1 MRLGGNRRVRVFRIV
16 ERVLF
21 GIAGIALGWYAAV
34 NMAAVREQDALSSEL
49 DRARASVQSVSS
61 AKTSPAPHAV
71 VGRIELPRLRLKA
84 VAREG
89 VDTRTLRG
97 AVGHVPGTALP
108 GETGNAAFAAHRD
121 TFFRALKGVRVGDE
135 VTITAPDGVYRYVV
149 TGTRIV
155 EPSDI
160 SVLDPSA
167 GKTLTLVTCYPFDYV
182 GSAPKRFIVSGRLTS
197 APGPT
202 ASGL

>member
-1 MRLGGNRRVRVFRIV
+1 MRLGGNRRTRVFRIV

-21 GIAGIALGWYAAV
+21 GIAGIAFGWYAAV
-34 NMAAVREQDALSSEL
+34 NMAAVHEQDALSSEL
-49 DRARASVQSVSS
+49 DRARATVQSVSS
-61 AKTSPAPHAV
+61 ARKRPAPHAV
-71 VGRIELPRLRLKA
+71 VGRIELRRLQLTA

-121 TFFRALKGVRVGDE
+121 TFFRPLKGVRVGDE
-135 VTITAPDGVYRYVV
+135 VTITAPRGVYRYIV
-149 TGTRIV
+149 TSTRIV
-155 EPSDI
+155 EPSEI

-182 GSAPKRFIVSGRLTS
+182 G
-197 APGPT
+197 
-202 ASGL
+202 